1 MPDKW
6 REILIDPGTSVIEAM
21 KVIDAT
27 AMQLAIVVGK
37 NNLLLG
43 TITDGDIRRSILKG
57 QSLHLSAID
66 IMHSNPTVA
75 LASESRDNIFKI
87 MKHKSLRHIPLIDA
101 AGLVVG
107 LVTFQDI
114 VESGIEKRNNTVVL
128 MAGGL
133 GTRLKHLTADI
144 PKPMLK
150 VGDKPIL
157 ETILDNFIEHGF
169 SRFLI
174 SVNYKSELIES
185 YFGDGS
191 RWDVQIDYLKE
202 DKKLGT
208 AGALSLMSE
217 KPASPVLVMNGDVL
231 TKVNFQQLLAFHT
244 EHKAAA
250 TMCVREYDYQVPFGV
265 VKLDQH
271 RILSIEEKP
280 VQRFFVN
287 AGIYVL
293 ESEVLKMIPHD
304 THLDMPSLFELLIV
318 KEMETAVFPIRE
330 YWLDIGRIDDFER
343 ANGEYSEVFS

>member
-6 REILIDPGTSVIEAM
+6 QKILVGPKTSVIEAM

-27 AMQLAIVVGK
+27 AMQLALVVDE

-57 QSLHLSAID
+57 QSLQLAVKD
-66 IMHSNPTVA
+66 IMHCNPTVA
-75 LASESRDNIFKI
+75 NASESRNKIFKI
-87 MKHKSLRHIPLIDA
+87 MKQKCLRHIPLIDDE
-101 AGLVVG
+101 GLVVG

-114 VESGIEKRNNTVVL
+114 VESGVEKNNIVVL

-133 GTRLKHLTADI
+133 GTRLKHLTANT

-157 ETILDNFIEHGF
+157 ETILENFIEHGF
-169 SRFLI
+169 NKFLI
-174 SVNYKSELIES
+174 SVNYKSELIEN

-191 RWDVQIDYLKE
+191 QWGVQIEYLRE

-208 AGALSLMSE
+208 AGALGLMPE
-217 KPASPVLVMNGDVL
+217 KPILPVIVMNGDVL
-231 TKVNFQQLLAFHT
+231 TKVNFNQLITFHS
-244 EHKAAA
+244 ENKSVA

-293 ESEVLKMIPHD
+293 EPEVLEMIPHNN
-304 THLDMPSLFELLIV
+304 HLDMPSLFELLIR
-318 KEMETAVFPIRE
+318 KGMETSVFPIRE
-330 YWLDIGRIDDFER
+330 YWLDIGRIDDFDR
-343 ANGEYSEVFS
+343 ANGEYREVF